1 MDIFEQFPL
10 FPEQASSVAGQV
22 DSLYFFALFISAFFS
37 LLIAVLLVVFAVKY
51 KRTSESQYGIPEKT
65 STPLEITWSVIPL
78 LITLVLFAWGAKVY
92 IQLRTPPANAVEY
105 YAVGK
110 QWMWK
115 FQHPEGN
122 REINN
127 LHVPVGV
134 PIKMIMTSEDVIH
147 SFYVPAFRVKQ
158 DVLPGRYTTLW
169 FEATKPGVYH
179 LFCAEYCG
187 AEHSKMGG
195 KVTVLKP
202 EDYQAWLAGKK
213 PGATVL
219 ASGEELFQS
228 LACHTCHR
236 SGEAARGPILANLDG
251 GEVLL
256 RGGRLLQRD
265 DSYLRESVLNPSAK
279 IVEGYEP
286 LMPSYQGQVSEE
298 QLLTL
303 IRYLKQIDQRA
314 SSAADQSVAMTVLD
328 NQLRAAATE
337 PATAGQ
343 EG

>member
-1 MDIFEQFPL
+1 MDIFKNLPL

-22 DSLYFFALFISAFFS
+22 DLLYFAALLISAFFS
-37 LLIAVLLVVFAVKY
+37 LLIAVLLIVFAVKF
-51 KRTSESQYGIPEKT
+51 KRKTELQYGIPEKT

-78 LITLVLFAWGAKVY
+78 IITLVLFAWGAQVF
-92 IQLRTPPANAVEY
+92 IQLRTPPADAVEY

-127 LHVPVGV
+127 LHVPMGV

-169 FEATKPGVYH
+169 FEATKPGEYH

-187 AEHSKMGG
+187 AEHAKMGG
-195 KVTVLKP
+195 KVIVLKP
-202 EDYQAWLAGKK
+202 EDYAAWLAGKK
-213 PGATVL
+213 PETTML
-219 ASGEELFQS
+219 ASGAELFES

-236 SGEAARGPILANLDG
+236 GNETARGPILANLDG

-256 RGGRLLQRD
+256 KGGKLAKRD
-265 DSYLRESVLNPSAK
+265 DTYLRESILNPSAK
-279 IVEGYEP
+279 IVEGYDP

-303 IRYLKQIDQRA
+303 IRYLKQLDQRTPT
-314 SSAADQSVAMTVLD
+314 AADDQTSVAD
-328 NQLRAAATE
+328 HSATE